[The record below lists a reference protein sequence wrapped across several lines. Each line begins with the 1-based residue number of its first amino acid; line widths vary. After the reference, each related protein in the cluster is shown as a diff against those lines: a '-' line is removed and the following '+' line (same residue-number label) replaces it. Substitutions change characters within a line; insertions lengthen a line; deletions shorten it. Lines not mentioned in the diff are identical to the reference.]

1 MYYYLLC
8 HNGTY
13 IRSRY
18 FELIQSKMTALHLGV
33 SKQQTDTV
41 KEIVSKADPS
51 AINAVD
57 DVSITMSYYDFINV
71 TFYF

>member
-1 MYYYLLC
+1 
-8 HNGTY
+8 
-13 IRSRY
+13 
-18 FELIQSKMTALHLGV
+18 MTALHLGV